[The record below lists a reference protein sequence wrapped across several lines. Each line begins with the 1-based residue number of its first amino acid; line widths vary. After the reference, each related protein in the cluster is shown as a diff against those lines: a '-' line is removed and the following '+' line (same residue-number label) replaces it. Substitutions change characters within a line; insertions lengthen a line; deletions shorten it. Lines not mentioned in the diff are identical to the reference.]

1 VDFDHVTPYRPPDV
15 GGPPGQTGAHNSG
28 PLRRRHHRWKTF
40 GGYRCR
46 QAGPG
51 RHLWQTPYG
60 LCYLKDAEGTRRL
73 TEPEADLFLT
83 APPGL
88 DIHPG
93 TPIDVA
99 DDYTPGSGDCRSVR

>member
-1 VDFDHVTPYRPPDV
+1 VDFDHVTPYRPPDE

-46 QAGPG
+46 QAGGG
-51 RHLWQTPYG
+51 RFLWQTPYG

-73 TEPEADLFLT
+73 TEVEAELFLT

-99 DDYTPGSGDCRSVR
+99 EDYEPGSRLG